1 MVHISI
7 HNGSYSI
14 DGDVPYTDSFV
25 EFETCISIDIN
36 VGYSQFENCYFN
48 QSGVFLTFS
57 KWYGYEEFLLQN
69 GLSNYGENI
78 FYITVSDDKRVIPN
92 TALLEK
98 KLNAAVNKYRR
109 LLSQIHK

>member
-1 MVHISI
+1 M
-7 HNGSYSI
+7 
-14 DGDVPYTDSFV
+14 
-25 EFETCISIDIN
+25 
-36 VGYSQFENCYFN
+36 
-48 QSGVFLTFS
+48 
-57 KWYGYEEFLLQN
+57 
-69 GLSNYGENI
+69 